1 MITLHRPD
9 DDPTAE
15 IYTFDRSALPTA
27 SKNPSLYPVPMAQ
40 FRLLP
45 LEEDV
50 QVDLDMRPDPPFP
63 TAQGHA
69 GNDLGPSKPFGD
81 NPEEGVLVFNM
92 TVMTA
97 TADDFTHVVIV
108 ASKAGMLQLA
118 RERYRSCLDRAEEYY
133 LGQGVLIGNADY
145 DLRRDFTLEWEL
157 WGSVYTRIFE
167 DNTLGVNWV
176 SLGRI
181 CRVSRGSVYKADT
194 LIPCSFV
201 DRSVSYTDIDTHA
214 SAEDPTNPSSA
225 PD

>member
-15 IYTFDRSALPTA
+15 IYTFDRSGLPTA

-133 LGQGVLIGNADY
+133 LGQGVLIGNEGY
-145 DLRRDFTLEWEL
+145 DLRRDITLEWEL

-176 SLGRI
+176 SREKLESPDGRLF
-181 CRVSRGSVYKADT
+181 DPNT
-194 LIPCSFV
+194 LLLFLFV
-201 DRSVSYTDIDTHA
+201 GRSVSCTDTDTHA
-214 SAEDPTNPSSA
+214 CVGDPMNPSND